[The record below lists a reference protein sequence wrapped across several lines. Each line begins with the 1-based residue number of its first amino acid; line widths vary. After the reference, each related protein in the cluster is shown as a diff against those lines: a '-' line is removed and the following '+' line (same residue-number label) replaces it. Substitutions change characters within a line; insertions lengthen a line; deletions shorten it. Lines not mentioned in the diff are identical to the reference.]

1 MKKTIFTTAAV
12 LGLLAVLLGAFG
24 AHGLKKWVDAPAVA
38 SFETGVRYQMY
49 HAIFLFL
56 LGLLPKINDKAKKT
70 IYIFIVA
77 GVFLFSFSIYLLA
90 LKGRITMDVA
100 QIAFVTPI
108 GGALLITGWGMLL
121 YQFITMKKTDF

>member
-24 AHGLKKWVDAPAVA
+24 AHGLKKCVDAHAVA

-49 HAIFLFL
+49 HAIFLFI
-56 LGLLPKINDKAKKT
+56 LGLLPNITDKAKKA
-70 IYIFIVA
+70 IYIFMVA
-77 GVFLFSFSIYLLA
+77 GVLLFSFSIYLLA
-90 LKGRITMDVA
+90 LKGRLTMDVA
-100 QIAFVTPI
+100 QFAFVTPI

>member
-24 AHGLKKWVDAPAVA
+24 AHGLKKWVDAQAVA

-49 HAIFLFL
+49 HAIFLFI
-56 LGLLPKINDKAKKT
+56 LGLLPKINDKAKKA
-70 IYIFIVA
+70 IYIFMVA
-77 GVFLFSFSIYLLA
+77 GVLLFSFSIYLLA

-108 GGALLITGWGMLL
+108 GGALLITGWSMLL